1 MAKISKVVV
10 IGSRPIIIA
19 QAAGSIH
26 LLRYPADAFRF
37 IEEGERS

>member
-19 QAAGSIH
+19 QAAGSI
-26 LLRYPADAFRF
+26 LIVDELADAFHF
-37 IEEGERS
+37 VEEGERS